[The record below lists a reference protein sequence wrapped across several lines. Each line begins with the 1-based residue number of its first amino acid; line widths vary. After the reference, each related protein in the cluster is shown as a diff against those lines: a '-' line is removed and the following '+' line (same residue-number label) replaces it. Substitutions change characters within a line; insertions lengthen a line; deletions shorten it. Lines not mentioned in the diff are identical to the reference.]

1 MNRFKSLFQ
10 VVIFLISL
18 CLLSPLYASGEEFL
32 EKGMKEFKEENYEES
47 LAYFQDARKADPT
60 SSIAAYY
67 LGLTYKILEDHKSA
81 TPHLKDAVT
90 LTPKIKEA
98 LVELIDSLYQIGN
111 LKEAK
116 EWIDVGEKEG
126 IQPARVQFLKGLI
139 LSKEGKYMDAVAAF
153 EKAKSLDPSMAQAAE
168 FQIASA
174 YTKEGK
180 LKEAQKRFRST
191 ISLDPTTDMATY
203 AKDYEKMVAEK
214 IERERPWRFS
224 IGLNYKYDTNVV
236 AKGSG
241 QIVDAISGHE
251 GSALNLSLRL
261 GYTFPFSFKTPFNL
275 SLQYSLF
282 AERYFP
288 KQYTRADGT
297 TGDLSEYNNM
307 SNVLSAIPGYNFEKW
322 SLSFPITYMY
332 NSLQA
337 DKRNSFLGDLNWW
350 NQTRYLEQYGI
361 TPTARFMVTK
371 NSVGE
376 VSFGIAKKRYFE
388 TPLHPEPF
396 TSDENR
402 NAFVWNTGLGWTYFF
417 KGGKGIFSLKYTFNK
432 EEADGRNWS
441 IDYENRFSL
450 TFLYPLYDFIK
461 RPIKFLASADAS
473 FTQYKFE
480 NATFNMKRRNDT
492 YNLSASLIYEGLFAN
507 IFKGRQSQDFM
518 SDLLKNTDLIG
529 QYTYIRDKC
538 NISIYDYKREL
549 ITLGLEYK
557 F

>member
-1 MNRFKSLFQ
+1 MNRFKSLFKI
-10 VVIFLISL
+10 VIFLISL
-18 CLLSPLYASGEEFL
+18 SLLSPLYASAEGFL
-32 EKGMKEFKEENYEES
+32 EKGIKEFKEENYEES
-47 LAYFQDARKADPT
+47 IAYFQDARKADPT
-60 SSIAAYY
+60 SSSAAYY
-67 LGLTYKILEDHKSA
+67 LGLTYKIIEDYKSA
-81 TPHLKDAVT
+81 IPHLKDAVT

-98 LVELIDSLYQIGN
+98 LVELIDSLYQTEN

-116 EWIDVGEKEG
+116 QWVDVGEKEG
-126 IQPARVQFLKGLI
+126 IQPARIQFLKGMI

-180 LKEAQKRFRST
+180 LKEAKKRFKST

-224 IGLNYKYDTNVV
+224 IGLNYKYDSNVV

-251 GSALNLSLRL
+251 GSALNLNLRM
-261 GYTFPFSFKTPFNL
+261 GYTFPFSFREPYNL

-282 AERYFP
+282 AERYFS
-288 KQYTRADGT
+288 KQYIRADGT
-297 TGDLSEYNNM
+297 TGNLSEYNNM
-307 SNVLSAIPGYNFEKW
+307 SNIISAIPGYNFEKW
-322 SLSFPITYMY
+322 SLSFPVNYIY
-332 NSLQA
+332 NSLQGN
-337 DKRNSFLGDLNWW
+337 KGNSFLGELNWW

-376 VSFGIAKKRYFE
+376 FSFGIAKKRYFE
-388 TPLHPEPF
+388 TPLHPEPI

-402 NAFVWNTGLGWTYFF
+402 NAVIYNTSLGWSYFF
-417 KGGKGIFSLKYTFNK
+417 KEGKGLFSLKYTLGK

-441 IDYENRFSL
+441 IDYENRFSM
-450 TFLYPLYDFIK
+450 TFLYPLVDFINK
-461 RPIKFLASADAS
+461 PIKFLASADAA

-492 YNLSASLIYEGLFAN
+492 YNLSGGFIYEGFMNNLFKRKEKEG
-507 IFKGRQSQDFM
+507 FVSELF
-518 SDLLKNTDLIG
+518 KNTDLIL

>member
-18 CLLSPLYASGEEFL
+18 SLLSPLYAWGEEFL

-236 AKGSG
+236 AKGS

-251 GSALNLSLRL
+251 GSALNLSLL
-261 GYTFPFSFKTPFNL
+261 
-275 SLQYSLF
+275 
-282 AERYFP
+282 
-288 KQYTRADGT
+288 
-297 TGDLSEYNNM
+297 
-307 SNVLSAIPGYNFEKW
+307 
-322 SLSFPITYMY
+322 
-332 NSLQA
+332 
-337 DKRNSFLGDLNWW
+337 
-350 NQTRYLEQYGI
+350 
-361 TPTARFMVTK
+361 
-371 NSVGE
+371 
-376 VSFGIAKKRYFE
+376 
-388 TPLHPEPF
+388 
-396 TSDENR
+396 
-402 NAFVWNTGLGWTYFF
+402 
-417 KGGKGIFSLKYTFNK
+417 
-432 EEADGRNWS
+432 
-441 IDYENRFSL
+441 
-450 TFLYPLYDFIK
+450 
-461 RPIKFLASADAS
+461 
-473 FTQYKFE
+473 
-480 NATFNMKRRNDT
+480 
-492 YNLSASLIYEGLFAN
+492 
-507 IFKGRQSQDFM
+507 
-518 SDLLKNTDLIG
+518 
-529 QYTYIRDKC
+529 
-538 NISIYDYKREL
+538 
-549 ITLGLEYK
+549 LGLYIPLLL
-557 F
+557 